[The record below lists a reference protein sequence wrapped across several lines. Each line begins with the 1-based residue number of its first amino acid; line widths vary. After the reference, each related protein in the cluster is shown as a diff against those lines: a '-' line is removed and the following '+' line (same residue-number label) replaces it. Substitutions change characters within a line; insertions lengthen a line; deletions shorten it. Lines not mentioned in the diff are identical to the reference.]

1 MKIRISFWDD
11 APLCGALERLLPI
24 TFLEQASLSLPCLQM
39 FLLTYLGIVL
49 CVRMSGGKW
58 FKRWQTI
65 YHFLTPHQKGKIHD
79 INSTKIREE
88 RCKSDKFPIFAFR
101 MLPSSAGM
109 RHVPRSE
116 GQES

>member
-1 MKIRISFWDD
+1 M
-11 APLCGALERLLPI
+11 ANNLP
-24 TFLEQASLSLPCLQM
+24 FSHSE
-39 FLLTYLGIVL
+39 
-49 CVRMSGGKW
+49 
-58 FKRWQTI
+58 
-65 YHFLTPHQKGKIHD
+65 GKIITIEI

-101 MLPSSAGM
+101 MLPSSADM